1 MRAFKPI
8 QILMHECKQKPRRN
22 EKERGQ
28 TGDWAV
34 PTIKTKRF
42 NTVAPGAYNAAR
54 LWMGAGVGGIDNIVP
69 QEDIM
74 HVPHFY
80 DCTQMALLNSGDLCR
95 SLQKCVFGSS
105 PDSIL
110 PCFIT
115 VFKSVVPSTGLFK
128 SETSHPSTLVVNF
141 GDQPTRIY
149 QSRLCRQCKL

>member
-1 MRAFKPI
+1 MLAVYIVHVRKKSIDETAGDLMRSPKWVRNWLNRFDSGG
-8 QILMHECKQKPRRN
+8 LNGLRDLPRSGRLSKIPS
-22 EKERGQ
+22 EIMER
-28 TGDWAV
+28 
-34 PTIKTKRF
+34 I
-42 NTVAPGAYNAAR
+42 
-54 LWMGAGVGGIDNIVP
+54 IDKA
-69 QEDIM
+69 
-74 HVPHFY
+74 
-80 DCTQMALLNSGDLCR
+80 ALLNSGDLCR